1 MENQQIVAVFQTW
14 SNGGT
19 QTSNMVIASRDG
31 QEAVND
37 FIEQHNNSG
46 TFATLRTFTSEEE
59 AWDAREAIRREEE
72 EWEAIRQEERD
83 AWEEEKRRQEEEWEA
98 NSIEEEEED
107 GHDICGRVKG
117 IRKRKV
123 S

>member
-1 MENQQIVAVFQTW
+1 MTNQEQIVAVFQTW

-59 AWDAREAIRREEE
+59 AWEVREVFTN
-72 EWEAIRQEERD
+72 Q
-83 AWEEEKRRQEEEWEA
+83 
-98 NSIEEEEED
+98 
-107 GHDICGRVKG
+107 
-117 IRKRKV
+117 
-123 S
+123 

>member
-19 QTSNMVIASRDG
+19 QTSGLVLASQDG

-37 FIEQHNNSG
+37 FIDSHFESG

-59 AWDAREAIRREEE
+59 AWEVREAIRREEE
-72 EWEAIRQEERD
+72 EWEAIRQEERE
-83 AWEEEKRRQEEEWEA
+83 AWEEEKRREEEEYEA
-98 NSIEEEEED
+98 NCIEEE
-107 GHDICGRVKG
+107 
-117 IRKRKV
+117 
-123 S
+123 